1 MYYSS
6 KTVISQYVSVN
17 PNSTFLFFSPLRYNV
32 LAKEDFAMK
41 DEFITR
47 VGVWGQ
53 RHYNFL
59 KKNTPTV
66 INVMRL
72 NGTLEQY
79 LTDLDR
85 DAQDMFGLLMKQYTE
100 VEGITEHLKLTNQ
113 MEWVRQISNIRNRV
127 TEIVCK
133 ELIYI

>member
-1 MYYSS
+1 
-6 KTVISQYVSVN
+6 
-17 PNSTFLFFSPLRYNV
+17 
-32 LAKEDFAMK
+32 MK

-133 ELIYI
+133 ELIYM